1 VVHFRPM
8 VKALLIRHAQSV
20 WNAESRAQGW
30 SDPPLS
36 DLGEAQAAAL
46 APALADLGLALAACS
61 DLERAR
67 RTATVVSGAL
77 GLPEPV
83 VDARLRERE
92 LGWWTGHTGD
102 ETAAGWPEAVAA
114 WRAHRLDR
122 PPGGESTASVTGRVS
137 AALSALA
144 AAYGERLG
152 GAAMLVVTHGGVV
165 SALEH
170 SLPHP
175 PGRAGAHP
183 NLSGRWVR
191 IEGDAIVLDERFDPS
206 ALEATGGNPDETE

>member
-1 VVHFRPM
+1 M
-8 VKALLIRHAQSV
+8 VDALLIRHAQSV

-46 APALADLGLALAACS
+46 APALAGLNLALAVSS
-61 DLERAR
+61 DLQRAR
-67 RTATVVSGAL
+67 RTATILSGPL
-77 GLPEPV
+77 GLGEPL

-114 WRAHRLDR
+114 WRAHELDR
-122 PPGGESTASVTGRVS
+122 PPGGESSESVRRRVT
-137 AALSALA
+137 AALVALA
-144 AAYGERLG
+144 ADYRGRG
-152 GAAMLVVTHGGVV
+152 GRPLLVVSHGGVI
-165 SALEH
+165 SALERG
-170 SLPHP
+170 LPHP
-175 PGRAGAHP
+175 PDRAGAHH

-191 IEGDAIVLDERFDPS
+191 IDGDGITLGPRFDPS
-206 ALEATGGNPDETE
+206 APTPTAGNPDETE